1 MNSYPFNCVSLL
13 TTLTD
18 LCSTSSTSKTIAIRL
33 QRLWDNPGS
42 SQLTEREIF
51 ESSVRGLDKA
61 VNRMTLHADA
71 AKRSVEHL
79 SMSVR
84 NVIRIATQ
92 ELALEKEDRNKLLSR
107 LWTVLGGNRE
117 RLDELRNNI
126 GLLESLLVFE
136 EPTLLSLSKSKFIL
150 SGMRKSITSIKTRME
165 LDPNHGDAMI
175 QYGEI
180 EYLVARQVTGGLQGS
195 ASQVA

>member
-1 MNSYPFNCVSLL
+1 
-13 TTLTD
+13 
-18 LCSTSSTSKTIAIRL
+18 
-33 QRLWDNPGS
+33 
-42 SQLTEREIF
+42 
-51 ESSVRGLDKA
+51 
-61 VNRMTLHADA
+61 MTLHADA